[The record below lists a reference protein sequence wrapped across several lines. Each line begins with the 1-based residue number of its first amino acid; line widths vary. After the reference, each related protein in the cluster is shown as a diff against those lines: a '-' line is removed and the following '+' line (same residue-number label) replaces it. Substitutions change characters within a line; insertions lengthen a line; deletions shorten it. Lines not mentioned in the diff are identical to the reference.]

1 VESPSQAL
9 IELLGVVAYGELA
22 GFFRIA
28 ADAELAP
35 SLAESI
41 KMAELA
47 DIEFRHYTLIGA
59 HIQSL
64 GIEPESV
71 MAPFVAAFDGYHER
85 TKPADWFE
93 GLVKA
98 YVGDS
103 IATDFNLE
111 IAALL
116 PADSREVILKTADS
130 SSHVEFA
137 VSTLMSAMASDPR
150 LRGRLALW
158 ARRLVGEAIAQ
169 AQYLAAEHE
178 GLFELIN
185 GTANS
190 SPVGEESNEVIG
202 LDLGRAFIRLTE
214 KHTHRMQRLGLAV

>member
-1 VESPSQAL
+1 MERPSQAL
-9 IELLGVVAYGELA
+9 TELLGVVAYGELA

-35 SLAESI
+35 SLGESI
-41 KMAELA
+41 RMAELA
-47 DIEFRHYTLIGA
+47 DIEFRHYALISQ
-59 HIQSL
+59 HIQAL
-64 GIEPESV
+64 GVDPEAA

-111 IAALL
+111 IANLL
-116 PADSREVILKTADS
+116 PPESRDIILKTADS
-130 SSHVEFA
+130 TSHIEFA
-137 VSTLMSAMASDPR
+137 VATLKSAMATDER

-169 AQYLAAEHE
+169 AQYLAAEHQ

-185 GTANS
+185 GTANTS
-190 SPVGEESNEVIG
+190 AIGEESNEIVG

-214 KHTHRMQRLGLAV
+214 KHTHRMQTLGLAV

>member
-1 VESPSQAL
+1 MEPPSQAL

-35 SLAESI
+35 SIAESI
-41 KMAELA
+41 RMAELA
-47 DIEFRHYTLIGA
+47 DIEFRHYSLISA
-59 HIQSL
+59 HMQSL
-64 GIEPESV
+64 GVEPEAA

-103 IATDFNLE
+103 LATDFNLE
-111 IAALL
+111 IANLL
-116 PADSREVILKTADS
+116 SVESQQIILKTADS
-130 SSHVEFA
+130 SSHIEFA
-137 VSTLMSAMASDPR
+137 VSTLMSAMAIDER

-169 AQYLAAEHE
+169 AQSLTAEHD
-178 GLFELIN
+178 GLFGLIN
-185 GTANS
+185 GTAMNGTHSEGS
-190 SPVGEESNEVIG
+190 SELVG

-214 KHTHRMQRLGLAV
+214 KHTHRMQRLGLAA

>member
-1 VESPSQAL
+1 MEHPSQAL
-9 IELLGVVAYGELA
+9 TELLGVVAYGELA

-41 KMAELA
+41 RMAELA
-47 DIEFRHYTLIGA
+47 DIEFRHYSLVSA
-59 HIQSL
+59 HLTAL
-64 GIEPESV
+64 GVDPETA
-71 MAPFVAAFDGYHER
+71 MTPFVAAFDGYHER
-85 TKPADWFE
+85 TRPSDWFE

-111 IAALL
+111 IANLL
-116 PADSREVILKTADS
+116 PPESREVILMTADS

-137 VSTLMSAMASDPR
+137 VSTLMTAMEQDDR
-150 LRGRLALW
+150 LSSRLALW

-178 GLFELIN
+178 GLFALIN
-185 GTANS
+185 GTPNDN
-190 SPVGEESNEVIG
+190 PVGEESNAIVG

>member
-1 VESPSQAL
+1 
-9 IELLGVVAYGELA
+9 
-22 GFFRIA
+22 
-28 ADAELAP
+28 
-35 SLAESI
+35 
-41 KMAELA
+41 MAELA
-47 DIEFRHYTLIGA
+47 DIEFRHYSLISA

-64 GIEPESV
+64 GVEPETA
-71 MAPFVAAFDGYHER
+71 MAPFVDAFDGYHER

-111 IAALL
+111 IANLL
-116 PADSREVILKTADS
+116 PTESREIILKTADS
-130 SSHVEFA
+130 TSHIEFA
-137 VSTLMSAMASDPR
+137 ASTLMKAMANDER

-169 AQYLAAEHE
+169 AQSLTAEHD

-185 GTANS
+185 GAVAN
-190 SPVGEESNEVIG
+190 GTGREGSNDFVG

-214 KHTHRMQRLGLAV
+214 KHTHRMQRLGLGV

>member
-1 VESPSQAL
+1 VESPSRAL
-9 IELLGVVAYGELA
+9 TELLGVVAYGELA

-35 SLAESI
+35 TMAESI
-41 KMAELA
+41 RMAELA
-47 DIEFRHYTLIGA
+47 DIEFRHYSLISN
-59 HIQSL
+59 HILSL
-64 GIEPESV
+64 GVEPEKA

-116 PADSREVILKTADS
+116 PDESREVILQTADS
-130 SSHVEFA
+130 SSHVDRFEITRQA
-137 VSTLMSAMASDPR
+137 RTL
-150 LRGRLALW
+150 G
-158 ARRLVGEAIAQ
+158 
-169 AQYLAAEHE
+169 
-178 GLFELIN
+178 
-185 GTANS
+185 
-190 SPVGEESNEVIG
+190 SPSCG
-202 LDLGRAFIRLTE
+202 
-214 KHTHRMQRLGLAV
+214 

>member
-9 IELLGVVAYGELA
+9 VEVLGVVAYGELV

-35 SLAESI
+35 SMAESVR
-41 KMAELA
+41 MAELA
-47 DIEFRHYTLIGA
+47 HIEFRHYSLIST
-59 HIQSL
+59 HIKSL
-64 GIEPESV
+64 GVEPETA
-71 MAPFVAAFDGYHER
+71 MTPFVAAFDGYHER

-103 IATDFNLE
+103 IASDFNLE
-111 IAALL
+111 IATLL
-116 PADSREVILKTADS
+116 PEDSREVILKTADS
-130 SSHVEFA
+130 SSHIEFA
-137 VSTLMSAMASDPR
+137 VSTLMSALSVDPR

-169 AQYLAAEHE
+169 AQSLAAEHE

-190 SPVGEESNEVIG
+190 NGVGEESNEVVG
-202 LDLGRAFIRLTE
+202 LDLGRTFIRLTE
-214 KHTHRMQRLGLAV
+214 KHTQRMQRLGLAV

>member
-1 VESPSQAL
+1 MESPSRAL
-9 IELLGVVAYGELA
+9 TELLGVVAYGELA

-47 DIEFRHYTLIGA
+47 DIEFRHYGLISA
-59 HIQSL
+59 HIKSL
-64 GIEPESV
+64 GIEPEAA
-71 MAPFVAAFDGYHER
+71 MAPFIPAFDGYHER
-85 TKPADWFE
+85 TKPANWFE

-111 IAALL
+111 IANLL
-116 PADSREVILKTADS
+116 PPESREVILTTADS
-130 SSHVEFA
+130 SSHIEFA
-137 VSTLMSAMASDPR
+137 VSTLMAAMAKDER

-169 AQYLAAEHE
+169 AQSLAAGHD

-185 GTANS
+185 GTANNKPS
-190 SPVGEESNEVIG
+190 GEESNEVMG

>member
-1 VESPSQAL
+1 MEPPSRAL
-9 IELLGVVAYGELA
+9 TELLGVVAYGELA
-22 GFFRIA
+22 GFFRIS

-41 KMAELA
+41 RMAELA
-47 DIEFRHYTLIGA
+47 DIEFRHYDLISA
-59 HIQSL
+59 HIKSL
-64 GIEPESV
+64 GVEPVEA

-85 TKPADWFE
+85 TKPANWFE

-111 IAALL
+111 IANLL
-116 PADSREVILKTADS
+116 PPESREVILLTADS
-130 SSHVEFA
+130 SSHIEFA
-137 VSTLMSAMASDPR
+137 VSTLTAAMAIDQR

-169 AQYLAAEHE
+169 AQALAVEHD

-185 GTANS
+185 GTANKNAIGEVS
-190 SPVGEESNEVIG
+190 SEVLG

>member
-1 VESPSQAL
+1 VESPSRAL
-9 IELLGVVAYGELA
+9 TELLGVVAYGELA

-35 SLAESI
+35 TMAESI
-41 KMAELA
+41 RMAELA
-47 DIEFRHYTLIGA
+47 DIEFRHYSLISN
-59 HIQSL
+59 HILSL
-64 GIEPESV
+64 GVEPEKA

-116 PADSREVILKTADS
+116 PDESREVILQTADS

-137 VSTLMSAMASDPR
+137 VATLMSALAIDSR

-169 AQYLAAEHE
+169 AQYLTAEHQ

-185 GTANS
+185 GTVNS
-190 SPVGEESNEVIG
+190 SPVGEESNEVFG

>member
-1 VESPSQAL
+1 VESPSLAL
-9 IELLGVVAYGELA
+9 IELLGVVAYGELS

-41 KMAELA
+41 RMAELA
-47 DIEFRHYTLIGA
+47 HVEFRHYSLISA

-64 GIEPESV
+64 GIDPEV
-71 MAPFVAAFDGYHER
+71 AMAPFLGAFDGYHER

-103 IATDFNLE
+103 LATDFNLE
-111 IAALL
+111 IANLL
-116 PADSREVILKTADS
+116 PSESQQIILKTADS
-130 SSHVEFA
+130 SSHIEFA
-137 VSTLMSAMASDPR
+137 VSTLKSAMAIDER

-169 AQYLAAEHE
+169 AQSLAAEHD

-185 GTANS
+185 GATMNGSHSEGAS
-190 SPVGEESNEVIG
+190 ELVG

-214 KHTHRMQRLGLAV
+214 KHTQRMQTLGLAA

>member
-1 VESPSQAL
+1 MESPSQAL
-9 IELLGVVAYGELA
+9 TELLGVVAYGELA

-35 SLAESI
+35 TMAASI
-41 KMAELA
+41 RMAELA
-47 DIEFRHYTLIGA
+47 DIEFRHYALISA
-59 HIQSL
+59 HIKSF
-64 GIEPESV
+64 GVEPEAA
-71 MAPFVAAFDGYHER
+71 MAPFVAAFDTYHER

-93 GLVKA
+93 GLIKA

-111 IAALL
+111 IANLL
-116 PADSREVILKTADS
+116 PPESREVILMTADS

-137 VSTLMSAMASDPR
+137 VSTLMAAMAADRR

-169 AQYLAAEHE
+169 AQSLAVEHE
-178 GLFELIN
+178 GLFDLIN
-185 GTANS
+185 RGAKS
-190 SPVGEESNEVIG
+190 KAVGEESNEVFG

-214 KHTHRMQRLGLAV
+214 KHTHRMQRLGLPV

>member
-35 SLAESI
+35 SMAESI
-41 KMAELA
+41 RMAELA
-47 DIEFRHYTLIGA
+47 DIEFRHYSLISA
-59 HIQSL
+59 HISSF
-64 GIEPESV
+64 GVEPEEA
-71 MAPFVAAFDGYHER
+71 MAPFAAAFDGYHER

-111 IAALL
+111 IATLL
-116 PADSREVILKTADS
+116 PEDSRAVILKTADS
-130 SSHVEFA
+130 TSHIEFA
-137 VSTLMSAMASDPR
+137 VSTLMSGFALDSR

-178 GLFELIN
+178 GLFQLIN

-190 SPVGEESNEVIG
+190 SAVGEESNEVPG